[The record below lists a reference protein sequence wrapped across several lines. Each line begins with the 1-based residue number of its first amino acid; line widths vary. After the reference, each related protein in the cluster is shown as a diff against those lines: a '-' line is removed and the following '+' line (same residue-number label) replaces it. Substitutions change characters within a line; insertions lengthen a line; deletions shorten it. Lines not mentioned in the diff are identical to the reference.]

1 MSQEQDPGA
10 IPGHSTNSQNYG
22 DVNLNSIYPGRGGI
36 RIDWLV
42 KVEGDCPDVSSVNAN
57 KRIDANDNALN
68 NVTFVNFGKQK
79 SVVNEDFALA
89 A

>member
-10 IPGHSTNSQNYG
+10 IPGHSTNS
-22 DVNLNSIYPGRGGI
+22 IYPRRGGI

-42 KVEGDCPDVSSVNAN
+42 KVEGDCPDVSTVIAN
-57 KRIDANDNALN
+57 KTINANDNFA
-68 NVTFVNFGKQK
+68 
-79 SVVNEDFALA
+79 NEDFALA

>member
-1 MSQEQDPGA
+1 MQFSATPPFIQCNIG
-10 IPGHSTNSQNYG
+10 
-22 DVNLNSIYPGRGGI
+22 GGI

>member
-10 IPGHSTNSQNYG
+10 IPGHSTNS
-22 DVNLNSIYPGRGGI
+22 IYPRRGGI

-57 KRIDANDNALN
+57 KRIDANDNALD
-68 NVTFVNFGKQK
+68 NVTFVDF
-79 SVVNEDFALA
+79 SAPVTAFNEDFALA